1 MIMNSMHS
9 MCDHKSILVLSDL
22 HSNLNALREALIYAE
37 FNDCFV
43 IMLGDILDSEMYFE
57 QSKEVI
63 DLVYKWTSSG
73 KMWVVVGN
81 HDYKYIRYAIGN
93 DDVQLSEMQ
102 KKTIDFIGGR
112 EGKYLDMF
120 RYSFLGRFPYMAVA
134 RNLRCSHAAIYEGYN
149 GSLPHRKVT
158 KFMFGEHDKEKV
170 TENGLPVRTYG
181 WVDKLQSPDIINVVG
196 HDIDGMGKDRQ
207 DILTIDCA
215 NDSTLT
221 FLDCGSGK
229 DIAGLMGGIELHLCD
244 HSKNYKI
251 DSYHKFGE

>member
-22 HSNLNALREALIYAE
+22 HSNLIALREALIYAE

-43 IMLGDILDSEMYFE
+43 IMLGDILDSEIYFE

-63 DLVYKWTSSG
+63 DLIYKWTSSG

-81 HDYKYIRYAIGN
+81 HDYKYIRYALGN
-93 DDVQLSEMQ
+93 DGVQLSEMQ
-102 KKTIDFIGGR
+102 QKTIDLIGDR
-112 EGKYLDMF
+112 EGKHLDMF
-120 RYSFLGRFPYMAVA
+120 RYSFLGRFPYMVVA

-149 GSLPHRKVT
+149 GAQAHRKVG
-158 KFMFGEHDKEKV
+158 KFMFGEHDKEEV

-181 WVDKLQSPDIINVVG
+181 WVDKLESPDTINVVG
-196 HDIDGMGKDRQ
+196 HDIDAMNKGRQ
-207 DILTIDCA
+207 DILTIDCK

-229 DIAGLMGGIELHLCD
+229 DMGGLMGGIELRLNE
-244 HSKNYKI
+244 HSKNYEI